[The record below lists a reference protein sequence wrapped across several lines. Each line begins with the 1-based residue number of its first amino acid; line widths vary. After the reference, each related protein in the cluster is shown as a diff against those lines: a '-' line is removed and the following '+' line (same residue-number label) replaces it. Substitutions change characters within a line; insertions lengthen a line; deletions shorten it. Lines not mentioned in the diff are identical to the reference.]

1 MSDTIPPSGRRP
13 DRNRRTRA
21 FLRWRAIGEVGSRA
35 RPLNRVGV
43 HAQQPITR
51 QLAAIKGHSTLPHQ
65 EGDHARA
72 GGGGVAGGALPM
84 SAGTSW
90 PPTNGPARVAQP
102 SDEGVGEAD
111 AGWASRGPRFA
122 RFAAAMEADPGS
134 QDQLF
139 PRSQR
144 RIRTADP
151 VISSARIRWLGIGSW
166 ALFCA
171 ALFVS
176 LLLRPDRV
184 SFQLDQ
190 IHPRVLVSDVRSP
203 AVSMPATKRLLP
215 AHGQKVA
222 STAPATAP
230 DLDARPADQGTRAGL
245 EADLP

>member
-1 MSDTIPPSGRRP
+1 MLFQVLSIQPSERWMCAIRNSSIWPLKGSAMPLTSAQACSATEVLGRDP
-13 DRNRRTRA
+13 DRALDQPDQVRGACRGPIMRR
-21 FLRWRAIGEVGSRA
+21 
-35 RPLNRVGV
+35 
-43 HAQQPITR
+43 
-51 QLAAIKGHSTLPHQ
+51 LAETKGHSTLPHQ
-65 EGDHARA
+65 EGDRARA
-72 GGGGVAGGALPM
+72 GRGGVEGGALPM

-90 PPTNGPARVAQP
+90 PPTNRPARVAQP
-102 SDEGVGEAD
+102 SDEGVAEAD

-122 RFAAAMEADPGS
+122 RFAAVMEADPAS

-151 VISSARIRWLGIGSW
+151 AISSPRIRWLGIGSW

-190 IHPRVLVSDVRSP
+190 IQPRTVVSDVRP
-203 AVSMPATKRLLP
+203 MADSMPTTTRFLP
-215 AHGQKVA
+215 AHGQGGGR
-222 STAPATAP
+222 
-230 DLDARPADQGTRAGL
+230 DGTRNSA
-245 EADLP
+245 

>member
-1 MSDTIPPSGRRP
+1 MQMHGPLPEAPIPTG
-13 DRNRRTRA
+13 
-21 FLRWRAIGEVGSRA
+21 L
-35 RPLNRVGV
+35 
-43 HAQQPITR
+43 
-51 QLAAIKGHSTLPHQ
+51 
-65 EGDHARA
+65 
-72 GGGGVAGGALPM
+72 
-84 SAGTSW
+84 SW
-90 PPTNGPARVAQP
+90 PPTNRPARVAQP

-122 RFAAAMEADPGS
+122 RFAAAMEADPAS

-151 VISSARIRWLGIGSW
+151 VISSPRIRWLGIGSW

-190 IHPRVLVSDVRSP
+190 IQPRAVVSDVRP
-203 AVSMPATKRLLP
+203 MADSMPTTTRFLL
-215 AHGQKVA
+215 AHGQEVA
-222 STAPATAP
+222 ATAPETAP
-230 DLDARPADQGTRAGL
+230 DLDARPADQGQSR
-245 EADLP
+245 E